1 MRVRFPANAQPS
13 PEDVEAIQKKLT
25 AYIARQAK
33 KIRVLNQTAIKFAR
47 ALTRYSKHAHA
58 MDPNGDAQRTSFPNP
73 LGWTLEELM
82 DIEQAAKKSNK
93 GLQCL
98 AKAKKGGKRSQKS
111 KK

>member
-1 MRVRFPANAQPS
+1 MRVRPPASAPPS
-13 PEDVEAIQKKLT
+13 REVVEAIQKKLT

-93 GLQCL
+93 GLQGL
-98 AKAKKGGKRSQKS
+98 EKAKKGGKRSQKS

>member
-13 PEDVEAIQKKLT
+13 PEDVKATQKKLT
-25 AYIARQAK
+25 AYIAREAK
-33 KIRVLNQTAIKFAR
+33 TIRVLNQTVIKAVR

-58 MDPNGDAQRTSFPNP
+58 MDPNGDAQRTSFPNL

-93 GLQCL
+93 GLQGL
-98 AKAKKGGKRSQKS
+98 EKAKKGGKRSQKS